1 MRRRKAALLGASGW
15 IGQHFARLLA
25 DHPFFENPILCAG
38 PRSAGK
44 LLEEIWVLPEL
55 GPPPSLAART
65 LSTATPAAL
74 EREGVEVVFSALPTE
89 EAGPLETELAK
100 RGMAVFSN
108 AGSHRMDADV
118 PLVIP
123 EVNGAHFDLLKSRKG
138 KGFIVTNSN
147 CSTAGVVMAIKPL
160 MALLKPREVVVT
172 TYQSLSGAGF
182 PGVASLSI
190 TDNILPYI
198 PEEEEKIERET
209 QKMLGTVSAGK
220 VLPMDLAV
228 YANCARVGTREG
240 HLEAVTLDAKVD
252 VTESMVREAWA
263 GFRPLSDVKEGT
275 LPTAP
280 ESPVIYRA
288 EPNRPQPLLDRW
300 AGTPARAKG
309 MAVTVG
315 RLRVRNRK
323 VMFYLLVHNAVRG
336 GAGGSV
342 LNAELA
348 LRKGLLGE

>member
-25 DHPFFENPILCAG
+25 DHPFFDDPILCAG

-44 LLEEIWVLPEL
+44 QLESVWILPEW

-65 LSTATPAAL
+65 ITSATAASL
-74 EREGVEVVFSALPTE
+74 EKEGVEVVFSALPTE
-89 EAGPLETELAK
+89 EAGPIETELAR
-100 RGMAVFSN
+100 RGIAVFSN
-108 AGSHRMDADV
+108 AGSHRMDRDV

-123 EVNGAHFDLLKSRKG
+123 EVNGAHLDLLRGRKS

-147 CSTAGVVMAIKPL
+147 CSTSGVAVAVKPL
-160 MALLKPREVVVT
+160 LPLLKPREIVVT

-209 QKMLGTVSAGK
+209 RKMFGSVQDGSY
-220 VLPMDLAV
+220 VPMDIAV
-228 YANCARVGTREG
+228 YSNCARVGTREG
-240 HLEAVTLDAKVD
+240 HLEAVTLDSKSEVSVEA
-252 VTESMVREAWA
+252 VRAAWA
-263 GFRPLSDVKEGT
+263 GFRPLSEVREGT

-288 EPNRPQPLLDRW
+288 EDNRPQPLLDRW

-315 RLRVRNRK
+315 RLRVRSKK

-342 LNAELA
+342 LNAEMA
-348 LRKGLLGE
+348 LRKGFLGE